1 MVWAVHTR
9 VVAAGFKHRGGVH
22 LAPVIEGSLPGDRRT
37 EPPTVLVVGTDDWAI
52 EQSATELEAGGCT
65 VLRCHEPGEPAFPCN
80 ALIQGRTCPLDV
92 GFDVVVTVRARPLS
106 EPSQAELGVV
116 CALHQGVPL
125 VVAGVASE
133 RPFGPWAALAV
144 EQGGDVVT
152 ACEKVTGA
160 TPVAIASGSRVRPAE
175 EHVPVPSTAAT

>member
-1 MVWAVHTR
+1 M
-9 VVAAGFKHRGGVH
+9 AASLRPKGGAR
-22 LAPVIEGSLPGDRRT
+22 LASFSEGDQLERRAG
-37 EPPTVLVVGTDDWAI
+37 PPTVLVVGTDDWAI

-92 GFDVVVTVRARPLS
+92 GFDVVVTVRARALS
-106 EPSQAELGVV
+106 EPTAAETGVV

-152 ACEKVTGA
+152 ACEKVMET
-160 TPVAIASGSRVRPAE
+160 TPANRVGRPAVRRAE
-175 EHVPVPSTAAT
+175 EPARMHSTAAP